1 MKSIIERSFILEQ
14 MVENGEIGVVG
25 AMHNIETGKVTFY
38 TDVMYIKDE
47 KNPKFSVTE
56 LRH

>member
-1 MKSIIERSFILEQ
+1 MI
-14 MVENGEIGVVG
+14 ENGEIGIVG

-38 TDVMYIKDE
+38 EDSQYIKDE
-47 KNPKFSVTE
+47 LNPEFSVSE

>member
-1 MKSIIERSFILEQ
+1 

-25 AMHNIETGKVTFY
+25 AMHNIETGTVQFY
-38 TDVMYIKDE
+38 EDAKFIRDVE
-47 KNPKFSVTE
+47 NPDFSVAD